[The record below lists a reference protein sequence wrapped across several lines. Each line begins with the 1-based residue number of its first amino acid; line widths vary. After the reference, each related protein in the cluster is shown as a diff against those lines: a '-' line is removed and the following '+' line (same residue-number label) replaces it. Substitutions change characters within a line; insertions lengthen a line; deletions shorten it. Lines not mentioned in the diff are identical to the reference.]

1 MIASREPGTLPS
13 NTETNPKEQVNAI
26 ELKSG
31 KILES
36 REKEKSQ
43 TKDEPTATS
52 KGKSSNS
59 TPAPTAQSKIVIPPP
74 FPAALKKAKLDA
86 QFGILANK
94 RKLEDHMTVSLT
106 ENCSALVQNK
116 IPPKL
121 KDPGSFSIPCMIG
134 DVVFHKALCDFGASI
149 NLMPFSVFRKLG
161 LGEPKPTS
169 MSLQLADRSV
179 KYPRGVIEDVL
190 VKVDKFIFPADLV
203 VLDMEEDMEM
213 PLILGRPFLAT
224 GNALIDVQEGKLRLR
239 VGEEEITFD
248 VFNTLKHTLHAD
260 SCYRIDA
267 IDSLVSN
274 YVQDALRDPL
284 EATLTTEMGED
295 ELDEEKAEIVAYFNA
310 NHPWRKPMK
319 MRLED
324 LGERRDLTPPKS
336 SIEDPPTLE
345 LKPLPPH
352 LKYVYLGANNTLPVI
367 ISAALTD
374 VMEDKLVEV
383 LKAHKSAFAWKVT
396 DIKGINPSVCMHKI
410 LMEDKYSPLVQPQR
424 RLNPKMQEVVKA
436 ETIKLLD
443 AGIIYPI
450 SDSAWVSPVQCVPKK
465 GGITVI
471 TNENNELIP
480 TRTVTGWRVCID
492 YRKLNDA
499 TRKDHFP
506 LPFIDQMLERLAG
519 HEFYCFLDGY
529 YGYNQIT
536 IAPEDQE
543 KTTFTCPYGTFA
555 FRRMPFGLCNAP
567 ATFQLCMT
575 AIFHDMI
582 ETFLEIFMDY
592 FSIFGATFDECL
604 QNLRS
609 VLKRCEETNP
619 VLNWE
624 KCHFMVQEGI
634 VLGHKISE
642 IGIAVDK
649 AKVEVIK
656 NLPPPTSIKGVISFL
671 GHAGFYRRFIK
682 DFSKI
687 AKPLSS
693 LLMKDVPFDFNS
705 DCLQAYEDLKERLV
719 TAPVLV
725 APDWDLPFE
734 VMCDASDTAVGAVL
748 GQRQNKVFH
757 TIYYASKTLDEA
769 QLNYA
774 TTEKELLAVVFALD
788 KFHSYLVL
796 SKVIVYTD
804 HSALKYLLAKKDAK
818 PRLLRWIL
826 LLQEF
831 DLEIKD
837 KKGVENVVADHL
849 SRLELVSNDSV
860 DHAINDWFPDE
871 QLFEVRH
878 CPWYAN
884 FANFLVT
891 GTPPPNLSFH
901 QRKKFFSDV
910 KYYFWEE
917 PFLFKICADSMIR
930 RCVAEEEFGQILHHC
945 HDREVGGHFGPTRT
959 ASKVLECGFYWPTL
973 FKDARSYVLACDRC
987 QRTGN
992 ISNRHE
998 MPLNNIIECETSGQV
1013 EVSNRAIKRILEKVV
1028 GVSRKDWS
1036 VRLDDALWAY
1046 RTAFKTPIGTTPY
1059 RLLFGKSCHLPVELE
1074 HRAYWATKALNF
1086 NVTDAGERRL
1096 LQLDQLEEFR
1106 NLAYDLALS
1115 YKEKT
1120 KRAHDKRIIE
1130 REFKEGDN
1138 VLLYNSRLRLF
1149 PRKLKSRWS
1158 GPFVISKVYP
1168 SGAVE
1173 LHDGKD
1179 GTFMVNAQRLKHYMG
1194 GIMEP
1199 HLGITRFQDNSN

>member
-1 MIASREPGTLPS
+1 
-13 NTETNPKEQVNAI
+13 
-26 ELKSG
+26 
-31 KILES
+31 
-36 REKEKSQ
+36 
-43 TKDEPTATS
+43 
-52 KGKSSNS
+52 
-59 TPAPTAQSKIVIPPP
+59 
-74 FPAALKKAKLDA
+74 
-86 QFGILANK
+86 
-94 RKLEDHMTVSLT
+94 
-106 ENCSALVQNK
+106 
-116 IPPKL
+116 
-121 KDPGSFSIPCMIG
+121 
-134 DVVFHKALCDFGASI
+134 
-149 NLMPFSVFRKLG
+149 
-161 LGEPKPTS
+161 
-169 MSLQLADRSV
+169 
-179 KYPRGVIEDVL
+179 
-190 VKVDKFIFPADLV
+190 
-203 VLDMEEDMEM
+203 
-213 PLILGRPFLAT
+213 
-224 GNALIDVQEGKLRLR
+224 
-239 VGEEEITFD
+239 
-248 VFNTLKHTLHAD
+248 
-260 SCYRIDA
+260 
-267 IDSLVSN
+267 
-274 YVQDALRDPL
+274 
-284 EATLTTEMGED
+284 MGED
-295 ELDEEKAEIVAYFNA
+295 ELDKGKAEIVAYFNA

-352 LKYVYLGANNTLPVI
+352 LKYVYLGANNTLPLI

-465 GGITVI
+465 SGITVI

-480 TRTVTGWRVCID
+480 SRTVTGWRVCID

-499 TRKDHFP
+499 TRKDHFT

-529 YGYNQIT
+529 SGYNQIT

-543 KTTFTCPYGTFA
+543 KTTFTWPYGTFA

-567 ATFQLCMT
+567 ATFQRCMT

-582 ETFLEIFMDY
+582 ETFLEIFMDD

-609 VLKRCEETNP
+609 VLKRCEATNL

-634 VLGHKISE
+634 VLGHKVSE
-642 IGIAVDK
+642 NGIAVDK

-656 NLPPPTSIKGVISFL
+656 NLPPPTSMKG
-671 GHAGFYRRFIK
+671 
-682 DFSKI
+682 
-687 AKPLSS
+687 
-693 LLMKDVPFDFNS
+693 
-705 DCLQAYEDLKERLV
+705 AYEDLKERLV

-757 TIYYASKTLDEA
+757 TIYYAK
-769 QLNYA
+769 
-774 TTEKELLAVVFALD
+774 
-788 KFHSYLVL
+788 
-796 SKVIVYTD
+796 
-804 HSALKYLLAKKDAK
+804 
-818 PRLLRWIL
+818 
-826 LLQEF
+826 
-831 DLEIKD
+831 IKD

-891 GTPPPNLSFH
+891 
-901 QRKKFFSDV
+901 
-910 KYYFWEE
+910 
-917 PFLFKICADSMIR
+917 DSMIR

-945 HDREVGGHFGPTRT
+945 HDRE
-959 ASKVLECGFYWPTL
+959 
-973 FKDARSYVLACDRC
+973 
-987 QRTGN
+987 
-992 ISNRHE
+992 
-998 MPLNNIIECETSGQV
+998 TSGQV
-1013 EVSNRAIKRILEKVV
+1013 EVSNREIKRILEKVV

-1046 RTAFKTPIGTTPY
+1046 RIAFKTPIGTTSY
-1059 RLLFGKSCHLPVELE
+1059 RLLFGKACHLPVELE

-1086 NVTDAGERRL
+1086 NFTDAGERRL

-1120 KRAHDKRIIE
+1120 KKAHDKRIIE

-1149 PRKLKSRWS
+1149 PGKLKSRWS

-1179 GTFMVNAQRLKHYMG
+1179 GTFMVNAQRLMHYMG

-1199 HLGITRFQDNSN
+1199 HLGITRFQNNSN